1 MEESNISTVS
11 IILPVYNSELFVQQ
25 AIESVLKQT
34 YTQIELIIIDDG
46 STDNTKRILCEYE
59 SNPKVHIIS
68 LEKNSGVSVARNI
81 GIQEAKGEYIAFI
94 DADDLFMPN
103 KVEEQVN
110 VFKQNPSIDF
120 VFNDI
125 MVIDHNNNKVNELQS
140 YFQPKN
146 ILLELCFRQII
157 PAPACIMVKRD
168 FINRFNIMFN
178 KDFKYAEDYDF
189 TFQLFL
195 QGKHFYLKESL
206 YLWRRHIN
214 NTSNNIISTRKIE
227 NSIVIKY
234 LKYIDVKKDEDLST
248 YGKILYKIEKY
259 DESRN
264 VFLEVI
270 KKSLNQDMAYF
281 YLGNIEFYKQQYRQA
296 LQYYTSVDKKSKFAA
311 ETLNNSACIYIILHQ
326 HDEAVKKLNIALS
339 KRSNYIDAQFN
350 LFNLDAK
357 NLKFTNREL
366 RPELLNYVS
375 EEDIK

>member
-1 MEESNISTVS
+1 MEESNISIVS

-34 YTQIELIIIDDG
+34 YTQIELIVVDDG
-46 STDNTKRILCEYE
+46 STDNTKQILSGYE

-68 LEKNSGVSVARNI
+68 LEKNSGVSEARNI
-81 GIQEAKGEYIAFI
+81 GIQESKGEYVAFI
-94 DADDLFMPN
+94 DADDLYMPN

-110 VFKQNPSIDF
+110 VFKHNKSIDF

-125 MVIDHNNNKVNELQS
+125 MVIDNDNKKVNELQS

-168 FINRFNIMFN
+168 FLDRFNIMFN
-178 KDFKYAEDYDF
+178 KDLKYAEDYDF

-195 QGKHFYLKESL
+195 HGIYYYLKESL
-206 YLWRRHIN
+206 YLWRRHIK
-214 NTSNNIISTRKIE
+214 NTSNDIISTRKIE
-227 NSIVIKY
+227 NSIVKKY
-234 LKYIDVKKDEDLST
+234 LKYIDVKKSEDLSV

-259 DESRN
+259 NESRD

-270 KKSLNQDMAYF
+270 KKGFNQDMANF
-281 YLGNIEFYKQQYRQA
+281 YLGNIEFYKQYYQQA
-296 LQYYTSVDKKSKFAA
+296 LKYYSSVDVKSSFAA
-311 ETLNNSACIYIILHQ
+311 ETLNNSACIHIILHQ
-326 HDEAVKKLNIALS
+326 HNEAVKKLKIALS

-350 LFNLDAK
+350 LINLDAE

-375 EEDIK
+375 EGV

>member
-1 MEESNISTVS
+1 MEESNISIVS

-34 YTQIELIIIDDG
+34 YTQIELIVVDDG
-46 STDNTKRILCEYE
+46 STDNTKQILSGYE

-68 LEKNSGVSVARNI
+68 LEKNSGVSEARNI
-81 GIQEAKGEYIAFI
+81 GIQESKGEYVAFI
-94 DADDLFMPN
+94 DADDLYMPN

-110 VFKQNPSIDF
+110 VFKHNKSIDF

-125 MVIDHNNNKVNELQS
+125 MVIDNDNKKVNELQS

-168 FINRFNIMFN
+168 FLDRFNIMFN
-178 KDFKYAEDYDF
+178 KDLKYAEDYDF

-195 QGKHFYLKESL
+195 HGIYYYLKESL
-206 YLWRRHIN
+206 YLWRRHIK
-214 NTSNNIISTRKIE
+214 NTSNDIISTRKIE
-227 NSIVIKY
+227 NSIVKKY
-234 LKYIDVKKDEDLST
+234 LKYIDVKKSEDLSV

-259 DESRN
+259 DESRD

-270 KKSLNQDMAYF
+270 KKGFNQDMANF
-281 YLGNIEFYKQQYRQA
+281 YLGNIEFYKQYYQQA
-296 LQYYTSVDKKSKFAA
+296 LKYYSSVDVKSSFAA
-311 ETLNNSACIYIILHQ
+311 ETLNNSACIHIILHQ
-326 HDEAVKKLNIALS
+326 HNEAVKKLKIALS

-350 LFNLDAK
+350 LINLDAE

-375 EEDIK
+375 EGV